1 MVDSLSNQAVRS
13 NFDPDPQYWCYHCD
27 KRIFIETLANLPDII
42 CFKCKN
48 GYNQFL
54 QVLQLI
60 AQVVSDEDVPLLPP
74 PLSHQNQPKD
84 DFLRIEL
91 KGLDNDEDN
100 NDEDNGNGD
109 EHHDLPQL
117 GIQDFM
123 TCGRSGRNRILDWA
137 EILMGL
143 DENTLEFQLKV
154 PELDRYVGNPE
165 DYVDT
170 TGYEALLQNL
180 AESDGSG
187 RRGAPPA
194 SKTTS
199 SGLPTMEVRL
209 EEEACAL
216 LGILGDEVWVW
227 EMGKVCLL
235 SQKYKE
241 KCLFVN

>member
-1 MVDSLSNQAVRS
+1 MADSPSNQPVRS
-13 NFDPDPQYWCYHCD
+13 NSDPDPQYWCYHCD

-42 CFKCKN
+42 YFKCKN
-48 GYNQFL
+48 EISSGISELVDDLSFSNQFL

-60 AQVVSDEDVPLLPP
+60 AQVVSDKDVMSLSP

-91 KGLDNDEDN
+91 KGLDNDKDN
-100 NDEDNGNGD
+100 DDEDNKNGD
-109 EHHDLPQL
+109 EFHNAGEEENEAEEVGDRSDEDNRGVPKIDEEELGQRHHDLL
-117 GIQDFM
+117 HLRIRAFM
-123 TCGRSGRNRILDWA
+123 T
-137 EILMGL
+137 
-143 DENTLEFQLKV
+143 F
-154 PELDRYVGNPE
+154 PELDRYVGNLE

-199 SGLPTMEVRL
+199 
-209 EEEACAL
+209 
-216 LGILGDEVWVW
+216 
-227 EMGKVCLL
+227 
-235 SQKYKE
+235 
-241 KCLFVN
+241 